1 MICTRA
7 QSQSQFFSWSP
18 FQTFGGK
25 FQVAMLLIKAYPKAK
40 RMSKAKLKTKGQQGS
55 KGSGRLEAK
64 RERLAQEIEFW
75 ASEKMRLKKTSIPAP
90 EELKL

>member
-1 MICTRA
+1 
-7 QSQSQFFSWSP
+7 
-18 FQTFGGK
+18 
-25 FQVAMLLIKAYPKAK
+25 
-40 RMSKAKLKTKGQQGS
+40 MSKAKLKTRGQQGS